1 MIATLLIDLLTKEED
16 DVYVRTGQCR
26 CSLLSIV
33 RASHSL
39 FIAVYQIINGVLCM
53 KRVQILVVGSDSDH
67 CTEHACKLAYEV
79 GEEVALKGAVLITGG
94 LGGVME
100 AASKGAKARGGLVVG
115 IIPQDEKR
123 YANAYCDVVIPTG
136 LGHSRN
142 FVTAYSGDAVIVV
155 GGGVGTAIE
164 AGVAYQKGKP
174 IIAIKGSGGTADK
187 IGGKYLDDRQLVEV
201 MEEENPRIAVDKVF
215 KALTHLSTEEGEGH
229 LV

>member
-1 MIATLLIDLLTKEED
+1 
-16 DVYVRTGQCR
+16 
-26 CSLLSIV
+26 
-33 RASHSL
+33 
-39 FIAVYQIINGVLCM
+39 M
-53 KRVQILVVGSDSDH
+53 KKMQILVIGYNSDH
-67 CTEHACKLAYEV
+67 CTEHAYNIAYEV
-79 GEEVALKGAVLITGG
+79 GEEIGLQGAVLITGG

-100 AASKGAKARGGLVVG
+100 AASKGAKNRGGLVVG

-164 AGVAYQKGKP
+164 ARVAYQKGKP
-174 IIAIKGSGGTADK
+174 IIAIRGSGGTADK

-201 MEEENPRIAVDKVF
+201 MEEENPRIAVEKVF
-215 KALTHLSTEEGEGH
+215 RALTDLFTKEGKG
-229 LV
+229 VQYRV

>member
-1 MIATLLIDLLTKEED
+1 MIG
-16 DVYVRTGQCR
+16 Y
-26 CSLLSIV
+26 
-33 RASHSL
+33 
-39 FIAVYQIINGVLCM
+39 N
-53 KRVQILVVGSDSDH
+53 SDH
-67 CTEHACKLAYEV
+67 CTEQAYRLAYEV
-79 GEEVALKGAVLITGG
+79 GEEVALQGAVLITGG

-100 AASKGAKARGGLVVG
+100 AASKGAKDHGGLVVG

-123 YANAYCDVVIPTG
+123 YANAYCDVVISTG

-187 IGGKYLDDRQLVEV
+187 IDRKYLDDRQVVKV
-201 MEEENPRIAVDKVF
+201 MEEEDTRIAVEKVIS
-215 KALTHLSTEEGEGH
+215 ALTNLFPKEGEGH
-229 LV
+229 SI

>member
-1 MIATLLIDLLTKEED
+1 M
-16 DVYVRTGQCR
+16 
-26 CSLLSIV
+26 V

-39 FIAVYQIINGVLCM
+39 FIAVCQMINGVYM
-53 KRVQILVVGSDSDH
+53 KRMQILVVGSDSDH
-67 CTEHACKLAYEV
+67 CTEHECKLAYEV

-100 AASKGAKARGGLVVG
+100 AASKGAKDRGGLVVG
-115 IIPQDEKR
+115 IIPQNEKR

-136 LGHSRN
+136 LGYSRN

-164 AGVAYQKGKP
+164 AGVAYLKSKP
-174 IIAIKGSGGTADK
+174 IMAIKGSGGTADK
-187 IGGKYLDDRQLVEV
+187 IGGKYLDDRQLVES
-201 MEEENPRIAVDKVF
+201 MEEEVPNIAVEKVF
-215 KALTHLSTEEGEGH
+215 RALTDLSTKRREGH